1 MFEHHIENIV
11 YSPIFRTKIAS
22 MFPRATQ
29 VPLQS
34 TLGMSGDPDTDIA
47 NVVAGIGKTA
57 YIRRRERSIINTGLQ
72 ALKEIENEH

>member
-1 MFEHHIENIV
+1 MFDQHIENVV
-11 YSPIFRTKIAS
+11 YSPVFMSKIAS
-22 MFPRATQ
+22 MFPRAMR

-57 YIRRRERSIINTGLQ
+57 YIQRRERSLINTGLQ
-72 ALKEIENEH
+72 SLKEIENGH